1 MGRHKKTGGIIMSGG
16 HFDYQQY
23 RLHDIA
29 SSIEELISSNNSTEK
44 DEFGC
49 TSGRFYSENTI
60 QEFKNAVKYLK
71 LAEIYAQRVD
81 WLVSCDDG
89 EETFHRR
96 LQDELVHYYEGI
108 ISEKNKQDTIN
119 DQESNL
125 EPDDK

>member
-1 MGRHKKTGGIIMSGG
+1 MSGG
-16 HFDYQQY
+16 HFGYQQY

-29 SSIEELISSNNSTEK
+29 SSIEELITSNNSTEK

-71 LAEIYAQRVD
+71 LAEIYTQRVD
-81 WLVSCDDG
+81 WLVSGDDG

-96 LQDELVHYYEGI
+96 LKDELVHYYEGI
-108 ISEKNKQDTIN
+108 IREKK
-119 DQESNL
+119 
-125 EPDDK
+125 